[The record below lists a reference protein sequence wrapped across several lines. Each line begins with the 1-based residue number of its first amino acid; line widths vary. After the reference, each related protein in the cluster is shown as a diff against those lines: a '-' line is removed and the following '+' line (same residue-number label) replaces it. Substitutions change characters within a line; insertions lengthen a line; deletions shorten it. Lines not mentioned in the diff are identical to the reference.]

1 MATTIRLLLLSGAVF
16 FHLLQAKGQVNPD
29 FQYRFISAIDYK
41 LTKKWKIAA
50 EYRYSAENDLQK
62 FRNSYVQ
69 FEGKYSKTKKL
80 SVSGGY
86 RFTTSHELDA
96 HRFFVAVEYNHK
108 LSKLFSVAG
117 ASKYQYSTN
126 SFNPEFMNEFEEPVR
141 MLREKL
147 SVEFNVPKSK
157 LAFHT
162 GAEVFIQTGSQP
174 MFSYNRTRY
183 QLGTSYSFGDYGKFG
198 LSVFFDDRY
207 NPEKTDRFVLVTKY
221 SLSLDKLLNHNK
233 EEKKET
239 SK

>member
-1 MATTIRLLLLSGAVF
+1 MATTIRILLLSGAVF
-16 FHLLQAKGQVNPD
+16 FHFLQANGQVNPD
-29 FQYRFISAIDYK
+29 FQYRFISAVDYK
-41 LTKKWKIAA
+41 LAKKWKIAT

-62 FRNSYVQ
+62 FRNSYIQ
-69 FEGKYSKTKKL
+69 FEGKYSRTKKL
-80 SVSGGY
+80 SISGGY

-117 ASKYQYSTN
+117 TSKYQYSTN
-126 SFNPEFMNEFEEPVR
+126 SFNQEFMNEFAEPVK

-162 GAEVFIQTGSQP
+162 GAEVFIQTGSQR
-174 MFSYNRTRY
+174 MFAYNRTRY
-183 QLGTSYSFGDYGKFG
+183 LLGTTYGFGDSGKFG

-207 NPEKTDRFVLVTKY
+207 NPEKTDRLVLVTKY
-221 SLSLDKLLNHNK
+221 SVSLDKLLNHSK
-233 EEKKET
+233 EEKNNN